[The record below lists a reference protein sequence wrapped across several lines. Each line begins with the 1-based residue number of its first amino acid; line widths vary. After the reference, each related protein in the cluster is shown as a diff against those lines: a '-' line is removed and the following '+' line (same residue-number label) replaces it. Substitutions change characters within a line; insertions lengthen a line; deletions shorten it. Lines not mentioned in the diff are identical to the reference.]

1 VAEDR
6 NTSPS
11 SWQRPR
17 GGTDDAAAL
26 PQKGNG
32 LLRYADGAGS
42 LRMLGMVIVF
52 DIFLI

>member
-1 VAEDR
+1 
-6 NTSPS
+6 
-11 SWQRPR
+11 
-17 GGTDDAAAL
+17 
-26 PQKGNG
+26 